1 MGHGIGQST
10 LAALVAGG
18 RAMMVSW
25 SSALPVLIVLSSLL
39 PGLLIFTLR
48 ETQVR
53 LRTWLNLSGVVVK
66 LGLVL
71 LMLLGV
77 SQGMAFYFELP
88 FLPDAPLVL
97 QGDALSLQF
106 VSLSSVLWLA
116 TTVYAIGYL
125 EGAKLRSRFFGYFS
139 LCVSATVGLALA
151 GNLITF
157 LLFYELLTLAT
168 FPLVVHRGS
177 PQALRAGRIY
187 LAFTMG
193 GGALALMG
201 VALLHNIAGTPDFVA
216 GGYLVPYVA
225 AHTPALVLAFVL
237 LVAGLGVKAALIP
250 LHGWL
255 PQAMVAPAPVSALL
269 HAVAVVKAGAFGIIR
284 LVYDVFGVNGMQAL
298 QLHQPLLWLAA
309 LTIVYGSLK
318 ALQQRDIKKRLA
330 YSTVSQVSYITLGVA
345 LMGPLAAI
353 GALVHLVHQG
363 LMKVTLFFAAGNFAE
378 SLHVHR
384 IDEMN
389 GIGRRMPFT
398 MAAFTVGAL
407 GMMGAPPI
415 AGFISKW
422 YLGQGALAVDQPWVL
437 GVLVLSSL
445 LNAAYFLPI
454 LYRGW
459 FMVPPQH
466 WPKDTALGGG
476 IPGWRETHWMLLWPM
491 LFTAGLSLLVGILAG
506 TDISPLHWAQRV
518 VNREFDL

>member
-1 MGHGIGQST
+1 MT
-10 LAALVAGG
+10 
-18 RAMMVSW
+18 VSW
-25 SSALPVLIVLSSLL
+25 HSLLPVLIVLSSLL

-48 ETQVR
+48 EDQI
-53 LRTWLNLSGVVVK
+53 RTRTLLNLFGVVLK
-66 LGLVL
+66 LILVG
-71 LMLLGV
+71 LMLYGV
-77 SQGMAFYFELP
+77 SQGLMFHFELP
-88 FLPDAPLVL
+88 FLPNAPLIL

-106 VSLSSVLWLA
+106 VTLSSVLWLA

-151 GNLITF
+151 GNLVTF

-168 FPLVVHRGS
+168 FPLVVHRGT

-187 LAFTMG
+187 LAFTLG
-193 GGALALMG
+193 GGTLALMG
-201 VALLHNIAGTPDFVA
+201 VALLHTIAGSPEFIE
-216 GGYLVPYVA
+216 GGYLLNLVDD
-225 AHTPALVLAFVL
+225 HGPALVLAFVL
-237 LVAGLGVKAALIP
+237 LIAGLGVKAALVP

-269 HAVAVVKAGAFGIIR
+269 HAVAVVKAGAFGIVR
-284 LVYDVFGVNGMQAL
+284 VVYDVFGVEVMHGL

-309 LTIVYGSLK
+309 LTIVYGSVR
-318 ALQQRDIKKRLA
+318 ALQQQDIKKRLA
-330 YSTVSQVSYITLGVA
+330 FSTVSQVSYITLGVA
-345 LMGPLAAI
+345 LMGPVAAV

-389 GIGRRMPFT
+389 GIGQRMPLT

-422 YLGQGALAVDQPWVL
+422 YLGQGALEVNQVWVM
-437 GVLVLSSL
+437 GVLMLSGL

-459 FMVPPQH
+459 FMQPPTE
-466 WPKDTALGGG
+466 WPEDTRIGGG
-476 IPGWRETHWMLLWPM
+476 IPGWRETHWMLLLPV
-491 LFTAGLSLLVGILAG
+491 LFTAGLSILVGVLAG
-506 TDISPLHWAQRV
+506 TDISPLNWAQLI
-518 VNREFDL
+518 VNREFNL